1 MLWYSVITIV
11 SIALGLLCVKL
22 FDKYYSDDLLAGL
35 FLFLGSIFFGLSIGM
50 LTGILLPLIK

>member
-1 MLWYSVITIV
+1 MLWYSVIIIV

-35 FLFLGSIFFGLSIGM
+35 FLFLGYIFFGLSSMM
-50 LTGILLPLIK
+50 LLRLVISW